1 MTFHYSSKKMS
12 ADEEKCL
19 SYLADFSLSHA
30 GYTLEESAQRLREL
44 AQTVLN
50 KSQYNSSYQTKFLRL
65 YDRFSAF
72 CRKKSLGRAVKYSN
86 ATGHREIL
94 Q

>member
-1 MTFHYSSKKMS
+1 MTLHYSNKKIS

-50 KSQYNSSYQTKFLRL
+50 KSQYNSNYQARFFRFC
-65 YDRFSAF
+65 DRFSAF

-86 ATGHREIL
+86 ATGHKEAL